1 MLRGHNKANYIFFE
15 LEPNG
20 NIVFLN
26 DFGER
31 TFGLKLKDISGK
43 NIKGILV
50 SEKDDGFLKKAFD
63 VINKD
68 QVSLDNYFEYHHIL
82 NEKDSFNI
90 SWVFNFSYNKDGSIK
105 YISCIGTNVTE
116 KDIRQKKINH
126 DLKED
131 ILKHER
137 NRIANE
143 IHDTVSQTL
152 FALSLST
159 EKLNRLYEKDR
170 KEELLE
176 SIKNMQK
183 LGSSALSEIRILLYE
198 LKPDRIMDETFAELI
213 KSICQAIF
221 TKTNIGYT
229 INGTDKNFTFTYD
242 EKFSLYRICQQAF
255 FNISKHSKATKVVV
269 TLKSESKKIKIN
281 ITDNGIGFNADEI
294 SSNSLG
300 IKIMKNRAK
309 LMGSSL
315 VIISKL
321 NQGTE
326 VDIEYDKL

>member
-1 MLRGHNKANYIFFE
+1 MIEDHNKANYIFLE
-15 LEPNG
+15 LKPNG
-20 NIVFLN
+20 NIIFLN

-31 TFGLKLKDISGK
+31 IFGLRLKDISGK
-43 NIKGILV
+43 NIKGVLV
-50 SEKDDGFLKKAFD
+50 KEEDDGFLKKAYD
-63 VINKD
+63 SVNKD
-68 QVSLDNYFEYHHIL
+68 QVSLDNFFEYHHLL
-82 NEKDSFNI
+82 NKKDSFNI
-90 SWVFNFSYNKDGSIK
+90 SWVFNFNYKKDGSIK

-116 KDIRQKKINH
+116 KGIKQEKINH

-176 SIKNMQK
+176 SVKNMQK
-183 LGSSALSEIRILLYE
+183 LGSAALSEVRILLYE
-198 LKPDRIMDETFAELI
+198 LKPDRIMEETFTELI
-213 KSICQAIF
+213 RSICQAIF
-221 TKTNIGYT
+221 TKTNIEYT
-229 INGTDKNFTFTYD
+229 ITGTDKNFAFTYD

-269 TLKSESKKIKIN
+269 TVKSESKKIKIN

-309 LMGSSL
+309 LIGSSL
-315 VIISKL
+315 EIISKP
-321 NQGTE
+321 NQGTK
-326 VDIEYDKL
+326 VDIEYEKL

>member
-1 MLRGHNKANYIFFE
+1 MVEGHNKSNYIFLE
-15 LEPNG
+15 LQPNG
-20 NIVFLN
+20 NIVSLN

-31 TFGLKLKDISGK
+31 IFGLRLKDISGK

-50 SEKDDGFLKKAFD
+50 KEEDDGFLKKAYD
-63 VINKD
+63 AITKD
-68 QVSLDNYFEYHHIL
+68 QLSLDNYFEYHHIL
-82 NEKDSFNI
+82 NEKDSFDI

-116 KDIRQKKINH
+116 KGIAQKKINH

-131 ILKHER
+131 VLKHER

-159 EKLNRLYEKDR
+159 ERLNRLYEKDR

-183 LGSSALSEIRILLYE
+183 LSSAALSEIRILLYE
-198 LKPDRIMDETFAELI
+198 LKPDRIMEETFAELI
-213 KSICQAIF
+213 RSICHAIF
-221 TKTNIGYT
+221 NKTNIEYT
-229 INGTDKNFTFTYD
+229 ITGTDKNFTFTYD

-255 FNISKHSKATKVVV
+255 FNISKHSKASKVIV
-269 TLKSESKKIKIN
+269 TLESESKKIKIN
-281 ITDNGIGFNADEI
+281 ISDDGIGFNANEI

-309 LMGSSL
+309 LIGASL
-315 VIISKL
+315 EIISKPK
-321 NQGTE
+321 QGTE
-326 VDIEYDKL
+326 VDIEYEKL

>member
-1 MLRGHNKANYIFFE
+1 MVRGHNKANYIFLE

-20 NIVFLN
+20 NIIFLN

-31 TFGLKLKDISGK
+31 IFGLRLKDISGK

-50 SEKDDGFLKKAFD
+50 SEKDDGFLKKAYD

-68 QVSLDNYFEYHHIL
+68 QVSLDNYFEYHHLL
-82 NEKDSFNI
+82 NEKDTFSVL
-90 SWVFNFSYNKDGSIK
+90 WVFNFSYNKDRSIK
-105 YISCIGTNVTE
+105 YISCIGINVTKRDIKQE
-116 KDIRQKKINH
+116 KRNH

-131 ILKHER
+131 ILKQER

-152 FALSLST
+152 FSLNLSS
-159 EKLNRLYEKDR
+159 EYLNRLYKKDR
-170 KEELLE
+170 KEEFLK
-176 SIKNMQK
+176 SIKNIQK

-198 LKPDRIMDETFAELI
+198 LKPDRIMEETFVELI
-213 KSICQAIF
+213 RSICQAIF
-221 TKTNIGYT
+221 TKTNIAYT
-229 INGTDKNFTFTYD
+229 IIGTDKNFTFTYD

-255 FNISKHSKATKVVV
+255 FNISKHSKATRVVV
-269 TLKSESKKIKIN
+269 TVKSESKKIKIN
-281 ITDNGIGFNADEI
+281 ITDNGIGFNANEI
-294 SSNSLG
+294 SSNSFG
-300 IKIMKNRAK
+300 IKIMKNRAE

-315 VIISKL
+315 EIISKP

-326 VDIEYDKL
+326 VDIEYEKL